1 MGKGMIDKLVL
12 VTGTS
17 SGIGT
22 AIAKGL
28 TEAGVV
34 VIGTHNTN
42 AGAAQSVKGRGW
54 QRESIHVDLAD
65 QTSRQAL
72 INKMLGMGK
81 LAGIVNNAAAIDFA
95 IWDEYSMQEWSK
107 VLEVNVTAPLHLV
120 HGLRDVLDAGAS
132 VVNIASTDG
141 MTGAFA
147 SLAYSASK
155 AALINL
161 TKSLGNVLGPSG
173 VRVNAI
179 APGWVDTGMST
190 EASYSSGDQ
199 TPLGRNGRPEEIAD
213 VALFLLGD
221 TSSYVNG
228 ATIVVDGG
236 YTNVDVVMLQE
247 IRDLDPEAE

>member
-1 MGKGMIDKLVL
+1 MNEKLVL

-22 AIAKGL
+22 AIAKRL
-28 TEAGVV
+28 TEAGMA

-42 AGAAQSVKGRGW
+42 TEAAESVTTNGW
-54 QRESIHVDLAD
+54 QRESIHVDLANPA
-65 QTSRQAL
+65 SRQAL
-72 INKMLGMGK
+72 IDRVKGMGK
-81 LAGIVNNAAAIDFA
+81 LAGIVNNAAAIDFD
-95 IWDEYSMQEWSK
+95 IWDEYSMDEWSK

-120 HGLRDVLDAGAS
+120 HGLRRSLDTQAS

-141 MTGAFA
+141 MTGTFA

-173 VRVNAI
+173 VRANAI

-190 EASYSSGDQ
+190 DASYAAGGQ

-228 ATIVVDGG
+228 STIIVDGG
-236 YTNVDVVMLQE
+236 YTNVDVIMLQE
-247 IRDLDPEAE
+247 LRDLEVEAEG

>member
-1 MGKGMIDKLVL
+1 MTERVVL

-22 AIAKGL
+22 AIARGL
-28 TEAGVV
+28 TEAGVT

-42 AGAAQSVKGRGW
+42 AEAAESVTSRGW
-54 QRESIHVDLAD
+54 QRESVHVDLAD

-72 INKMLGMGK
+72 IDTVMSRGK

-95 IWDEYSMQEWSK
+95 TWDAYSMGEWSK

-120 HGLRDVLDAGAS
+120 HGLRDVLDVGAS

-141 MTGAFA
+141 MTGALA

-161 TKSLGNVLGPSG
+161 TKSLGNILGPSG
-173 VRVNAI
+173 IRVNAI

-190 EASYSSGDQ
+190 AASHTAGDQ

-228 ATIVVDGG
+228 ATIIVDGG

-247 IRDLDPEAE
+247 LRDLEAEAK